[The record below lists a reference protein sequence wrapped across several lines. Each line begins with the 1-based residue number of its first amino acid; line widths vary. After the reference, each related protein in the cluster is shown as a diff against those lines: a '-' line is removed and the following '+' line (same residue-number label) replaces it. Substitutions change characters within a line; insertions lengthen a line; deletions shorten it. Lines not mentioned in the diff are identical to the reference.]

1 MQHPPRVSAP
11 SSQLVKLQVRFQG
24 KFLLRKSG
32 KLLAQAGQ
40 GGDGVNVSGGVQ
52 ELCGWG
58 MRDIISWH
66 GGGGLTVRLGD
77 LRSLFQPQ

>member
-11 SSQLVKLQVRFQG
+11 SSQLVKLQVQFQG

-40 GGDGVNVSGGVQ
+40 GGDGVTNPVQ
-52 ELCGWG
+52 AKGRCRTE
-58 MRDIISWH
+58 
-66 GGGGLTVRLGD
+66 
-77 LRSLFQPQ
+77 